1 VTTKASGEDDA
12 LATLA
17 AHGMLCEI
25 LALRADLRESVRDIA
40 RESEVPK
47 LREAARRLGLDL
59 VISTERVALHPGGT
73 FERVPSS
80 HPGADRRI
88 VYIGTRE
95 GCIRARRHEEDGHI
109 ARLGSVLG
117 YPECCIEFYVAQPKR
132 DIPVAIHRRS
142 ERFDIHAHSLLRGI
156 TGHGF
161 ISNFPCSYSCPQAV
175 ALGKKVRKLLREH
188 DPAFEEE
195 MRRHLTSPLL
205 YLGDGREV
213 LLTDGAVDGDEVR
226 DITVALRPAALDLPD
241 FDMVRFD
248 DEEVVFLK
256 EGRPVKWIGKKA
268 GPCILFRFG

>member
-1 VTTKASGEDDA
+1 VTTDASSEDDA

-25 LALRADLRESVRDIA
+25 LALRAGLRESVRDIA
-40 RESEVPK
+40 RESEVPGLK
-47 LREAARRLGLDL
+47 EAAKRLDL
-59 VISTERVALHPGGT
+59 DLIISTERVALHPSGT
-73 FERVPSS
+73 FERVPSC

-132 DIPVAIHRRS
+132 DIPVAIHGRS
-142 ERFDIHAHSLLRGI
+142 KRFDIHAHSLLRGI

-161 ISNFPCSYSCPQAV
+161 ISNFPCSYACPQAV
-175 ALGKKVRKLLREH
+175 SLGKTVRKLLCEH
-188 DPAFEEE
+188 DPAFEKD
-195 MRRHLTSPLL
+195 MLRYLASPLL

-213 LLTDGAVDGDEVR
+213 LLTDGVVKDNEVR
-226 DITVALRPAALDLPD
+226 DISVALRPAALDLPD
-241 FDMVRFD
+241 FDTVRLD

-256 EGRPVKWIGKKA
+256 EGRAVKWVGKKA